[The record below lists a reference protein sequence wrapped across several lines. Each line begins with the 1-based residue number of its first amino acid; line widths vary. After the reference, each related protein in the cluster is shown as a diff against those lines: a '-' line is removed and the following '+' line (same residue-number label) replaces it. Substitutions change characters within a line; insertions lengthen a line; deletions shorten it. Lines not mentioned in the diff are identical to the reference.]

1 MAEIPSMELNSSFNS
16 ESRRCSL
23 IAGISTYTKVDF
35 CWAWLLPERD
45 SNKNSVNSILFI
57 IQLNLM
63 MQVAPKFQVLK
74 ENLIEQVKIGIEP
87 AARAGDLRL
96 KTKNAPINEIPASIH
111 GRERDLGIFQM
122 IA

>member
-1 MAEIPSMELNSSFNS
+1 MAEIPSIALNSSFNS

-35 CWAWLLPERD
+35 CWAWLIPERD
-45 SNKNSVNSILFI
+45 RNRNSVNSILFI

-74 ENLIEQVKIGIEP
+74 ENLIEKVKIGIEP
-87 AARAGDLRL
+87 DAKGENLRL
-96 KTKNAPINEIPASIH
+96 KTKM
-111 GRERDLGIFQM
+111 L
-122 IA
+122 

>member
-1 MAEIPSMELNSSFNS
+1 
-16 ESRRCSL
+16 
-23 IAGISTYTKVDF
+23 
-35 CWAWLLPERD
+35 
-45 SNKNSVNSILFI
+45 
-57 IQLNLM
+57 

-87 AARAGDLRL
+87 AARGENLRL